1 MAAPPDSMQESARTM
16 FQAMAMAMAMAAG
29 IAATLIAMPSALAD
43 QGRDISQPYRLSPH
57 VAPGQR
63 YAGIRLLGSVEL
75 APATTSAGL
84 TLGGLSALAW
94 DADESLLYALSDH
107 GALFH
112 LRPHFENGR
121 LARVELLAAFALR
134 DAQNRRLRGRRADA
148 EGLVARH
155 SDNARAGDTLLAVS
169 FERFPRIVLFTP
181 DGRHV
186 ESLTL
191 PEALAGEGRYA
202 DDNKALES
210 LTWLPHVGYVTAP
223 ERPLKASRDGTIGVF
238 ALDGSSW
245 RYTLLSIPKASL
257 VDLQALPDG
266 RLLSLERGHGLMFL
280 PIVIALRQTRIGAD
294 NRGERLALRTLAVLD
309 SSQGWSVDNF
319 EGLAHHQGL
328 NFFMVS
334 DDNFNALQKTLLV
347 YFELAG
353 GDAAGDQGNSPDYEL
368 RQQKPD

>member
-1 MAAPPDSMQESARTM
+1 MAV
-16 FQAMAMAMAMAAG
+16 AAG
-29 IAATLIAMPSALAD
+29 MAATLGAIPHALAD
-43 QGRDISQPYRLSPH
+43 ESRAISQTYRLSPH
-57 VAPGQR
+57 IAPGQR

-75 APATTSAGL
+75 APATRAGL

-94 DADESLLYALSDH
+94 DADESRLYALSDR
-107 GALFH
+107 GGLFH
-112 LRPHFENGR
+112 LRPHFEDGR

-134 DAQNRRLRGRRADA
+134 DPQNRPLRGRRADA

-155 SDNARAGDTLLAVS
+155 SDNAKTGDTLLAVS
-169 FERFPRIVLFTP
+169 FERYPRIVLFTP

-186 ESLTL
+186 DRLAL
-191 PEALAGEGRYA
+191 PEALAEEGRYA
-202 DDNKALES
+202 DGNKALES
-210 LTWLPHVGYVTAP
+210 LTWLPTVGYVTAP
-223 ERPLKASRDGTIGVF
+223 ERPLKAARDGTISIF

-245 RYTLLSIPKASL
+245 RYALLSTPNASL

-280 PIVIALRQTRIGAD
+280 PMVIALRQTRLGVD
-294 NRGERLALRTLAVLD
+294 NTGEELAVRTLAVLD

-328 NFFMVS
+328 KLFMVS
-334 DDNFNALQKTLLV
+334 DDNFSSLQKTLLV
-347 YFELAG
+347 YFELTG
-353 GDAAGDQGNSPDYEL
+353 GDAGGKQGNSPDYEL